1 LSIDGLQ
8 PGWWK
13 ERSIIIRSEVPFK
26 FKVVKWMTASLLLL
40 VLVFALVG
48 YLKASQ
54 RKYVEAITEKNIE
67 VFAEEAMRRDKRLEI
82 IEESVDKSLS
92 ELRLEKV
99 PWSIREYQDGIAIQ
113 VGTRREIFKRFVSSM
128 P

>member
-1 LSIDGLQ
+1 
-8 PGWWK
+8 
-13 ERSIIIRSEVPFK
+13 
-26 FKVVKWMTASLLLL
+26 MTASLLLL

-92 ELRLEKV
+92 ELRLDKV